1 MSNNPGGCSAPPFS
15 GASVIRATSVPPVV
29 AATTN
34 AAKPRSTPTQL
45 PPSAVFQVLPRSHC
59 RATPAAS
66 EDVVASTAFGLLGPG
81 IEIAAILE
89 TISGIAHEFSGAA

>member
-1 MSNNPGGCSAPPFS
+1 
-15 GASVIRATSVPPVV
+15 
-29 AATTN
+29 
-34 AAKPRSTPTQL
+34 
-45 PPSAVFQVLPRSHC
+45 VFQVLPRSHC